1 MSAVFIKILNMSITA
16 SWIVLASILIR
27 FLLKKAP
34 KWIMGI
40 LWGFVAFR
48 LLFPFSLES
57 TFSIFT
63 NTEPIPQNIIIANAP
78 TGNSALPILNETV
91 NSFILK
97 SADGETHILQTI
109 VFFSSVIWII
119 GISVMLLYMALSY
132 IRIHSKV
139 QTAVKLKENIWIC
152 DYISTPFIFGVFRP
166 RIYLPSSINNA
177 DTDFVLMHEKAH
189 LKRKDHI
196 WKLLGFLLLTMYWF
210 NPILWVA
217 YILFCK
223 DIELACDEKVLR
235 QAGTEIKKP
244 YSNALINCS
253 VSEKTISACPI
264 AFGEVGVKER
274 IKGILHYKKPKFW
287 IILTAVTVCVIAG
300 VCLLTN
306 PISKHN
312 LNGSNFSVSKYY
324 YTSVID
330 LDKADRISADYILAF
345 DENLNFYFSNGES
358 DGYYRNTLQL
368 KSDTKEIE
376 KIIKEKLPLYYQIIG
391 FDTIYTSSND
401 DGEVFAIMNNGDVI
415 YAKISNYQNP
425 QQWKISETAKLEYN
439 GVFDFDI

>member
-1 MSAVFIKILNMSITA
+1 MSAVFIKLLNMSITA
-16 SWIVLASILIR
+16 SWIVLAVILLR
-27 FLLKKAP
+27 FPLKKAP

-78 TGNSALPILNETV
+78 TGNSALPIINETV
-91 NSFILK
+91 RSFILNNVN
-97 SADGETHILQTI
+97 GETYSMQTI
-109 VFFSSVIWII
+109 VFVSSVIWLIGMFII
-119 GISVMLLYMALSY
+119 LFYMALSY
-132 IRIHSKV
+132 LRIHSKV
-139 QTAVKLKENIWIC
+139 RTAVQLKENIRIC
-152 DYISTPFIFGVFRP
+152 DCISTPFILGIFRP
-166 RIYLPSSINNA
+166 RIYLPSSINTV

-189 LKRKDHI
+189 LKRKDHF
-196 WKLLGFLLLTMYWF
+196 WKFFGFLLLAVYWF

-264 AFGEVGVKER
+264 AFGEMGVKER

>member
-1 MSAVFIKILNMSITA
+1 MSAVFIKLLNMSITA
-16 SWIVLASILIR
+16 SWIVLAVILLR
-27 FLLKKAP
+27 FPLKKAP

-48 LLFPFSLES
+48 LIYPFPLES
-57 TFSIFT
+57 TFSFLPSA
-63 NTEPIPQNIIIANAP
+63 EPIPQNIIIANTP

-132 IRIHSKV
+132 LRIHSKV
-139 QTAVKLKENIWIC
+139 RTAVQLKENIRIC
-152 DYISTPFIFGVFRP
+152 DCISTPFILGIFRP

-189 LKRKDHI
+189 LKRKDHF
-196 WKLLGFLLLTMYWF
+196 WKFFGFLLLAVYWF

-330 LDKADRISADYILAF
+330 LDKANRISVDYIYAI

-358 DGYYRNTLQL
+358 DGYYRNTLRL
-368 KSDTKEIE
+368 KSDTKETEKFIIE
-376 KIIKEKLPLYYQIIG
+376 YLPSYYRLIG

-401 DGEVFAIMNNGDVI
+401 DGEVFAIMNNGDII
-415 YAKISNYQNP
+415 YANISNYQNP
-425 QQWKISETAKLEYN
+425 QQWKIAETAKLEYD